1 MWILAL
7 YQEKL
12 ILILVK
18 VAHDFK
24 LSYMLPELPVPHL
37 KFPHVKLLTISTQKC
52 PQSPLIVI
60 VLSTW
65 R

>member
-12 ILILVK
+12 ILVLVK
-18 VAHDFK
+18 VAHYFK

-37 KFPHVKLLTISTQKC
+37 KFPHV
-52 PQSPLIVI
+52 
-60 VLSTW
+60 
-65 R
+65 